1 MTPRSCL
8 TRPRF
13 QLAATVG
20 AGRRFR
26 IVATPK
32 HAPPRL
38 SR

>member
-8 TRPRF
+8 PQPRF
-13 QLAATVG
+13 RIAAALG
-20 AGRRFR
+20 GERRFR